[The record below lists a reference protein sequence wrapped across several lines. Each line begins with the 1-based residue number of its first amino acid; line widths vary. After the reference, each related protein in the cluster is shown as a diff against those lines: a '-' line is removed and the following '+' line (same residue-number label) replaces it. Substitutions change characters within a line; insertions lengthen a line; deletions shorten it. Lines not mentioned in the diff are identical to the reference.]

1 MIEIVFPLQKI
12 CLRLIACRI
21 TIEMGR
27 EERERTCINQMSILP
42 VDLKEKLL
50 QEMIKLHLLQDYN
63 IRAAVSPFLKK
74 LDLRNA
80 SGITDQGLYE
90 VACEQKL

>member
-1 MIEIVFPLQKI
+1 
-12 CLRLIACRI
+12 
-21 TIEMGR
+21 MGR
-27 EERERTCINQMSILP
+27 EDREGTCINELSILP

-63 IRAAVSPFLKK
+63 IRAALSPYLKK

-80 SGITDQGLYE
+80 GALTDQGLYE
-90 VACEQKL
+90 VACMHLSFYSSTSTKLDRN